1 MKLVVNY
8 LKEVEELFEEGKI
21 DFVDYF
27 KLYSL
32 NEDISALD
40 WCIAHRPVMFHGII
54 GKASMF
60 GEKNL
65 IENTDIYKTKEIL
78 EKSKTPYLSGHI
90 STNDTTQTL
99 EETLAIIKENI
110 TNYKKVFGKN
120 IALENIPYRKR
131 YEHCTYLINP
141 EIISKIVYENDCM
154 FLFDISHARKAA
166 EYFKMTFEEYVSKL
180 PMDRVIEFHLAGMY
194 TCRDGVKM
202 DYHGKMNEEDYE
214 FLEDAIKKYPTLQ
227 YITLEYG
234 SYLPKDKSHLLDGEN
249 LPLASFE
256 AVNPKVKEEVYNQL
270 IRIKEIMDRY

>member
-32 NEDISALD
+32 NEDISGLD

-65 IENTDIYKTKEIL
+65 IENTDIDTTKEIL

-99 EETLAIIKENI
+99 KETLAIIKENI

-131 YEHCTYLINP
+131 YDHCIYLINP

-166 EYFKMTFEEYVSKL
+166 EYFKMTLEEYVSKL

-214 FLEDAIKKYPTLQ
+214 FFEDAIKKYPTLQ

-234 SYLPKDKSHLLDGEN
+234 SYLPKDKLHLLDGEN

-256 AVNPKVKEEVYNQL
+256 AINPKVKEEVYEQL
-270 IRIKEIMDRY
+270 IRLKEIMDRY

>member
-32 NEDISALD
+32 NEDISGLD
-40 WCIAHRPVMFHGII
+40 WCINHRPVMFHGII

-65 IENTDIYKTKEIL
+65 IENTDVDKTKEIL

-90 STNDTTQTL
+90 STNDMTQTL

-131 YEHCTYLINP
+131 YDHCTYLINP

-166 EYFKMTFEEYVSKL
+166 EYFKMTLEEYVSKL

-234 SYLPKDKSHLLDGEN
+234 SYLPKDKLHLLDDEN

-256 AVNPKVKEEVYNQL
+256 AVNPKVKEEVYEQL
-270 IRIKEIMDRY
+270 IRLKEIIEKN